1 MGASGTLTRTGRL
14 RAQWLPGLEESDSAA
29 RKKSVDS
36 GRKVRREGHKASAG
50 GEGRVN
56 SREEGRKRCLLTDRK
71 QGI

>member
-14 RAQWLPGLEESDSAA
+14 RAQRLPGLEESDSAA

-36 GRKVRREGHKASAG
+36 GRKVRRNGHKASAG

-56 SREEGRKRCLLTDRK
+56 SREE
-71 QGI
+71 